1 MGFTMRFLLMYGIA
15 LVMVFGG
22 ANFCWTGNERLKRMQ
37 KKTVPFPREVYLL
50 WILGGLI
57 LFGVTLDLP

>member
-1 MGFTMRFLLMYGIA
+1 MSFMMRFVLMYGISMV
-15 LVMVFGG
+15 LVFGG

-37 KKTVPFPREVYLL
+37 KKNVPFPREVYLL

-57 LFGVTLDLP
+57 LFGITLDLP

>member
-1 MGFTMRFLLMYGIA
+1 MRFLLMNGIA

-22 ANFCWTGNERLKRMQ
+22 ASFCWTGNERLKRMQ
-37 KKTVPFPREVYLL
+37 KQAVPFPREVYLL

>member
-1 MGFTMRFLLMYGIA
+1 MSFIMRFVLMYGISMV
-15 LVMVFGG
+15 LVFGG
-22 ANFCWTGNERLKRMQ
+22 ANFCWTGNERLKSMQ

-57 LFGVTLDLP
+57 LFAITLDLP

>member
-1 MGFTMRFLLMYGIA
+1 MGFTTRFLLMYGIA
-15 LVMVFGG
+15 LVLVFGG

-37 KKTVPFPREVYLL
+37 KKPVPFPREVYLL

>member
-1 MGFTMRFLLMYGIA
+1 MGFAMRFVLMYGIS
-15 LVMVFGG
+15 LVLVFGG

-50 WILGGLI
+50 WLLGGLI
-57 LFGVTLDLP
+57 LFGVTLDFS

>member
-1 MGFTMRFLLMYGIA
+1 MGFTTRFLLMYGIA
-15 LVMVFGG
+15 LVLVFGG

-37 KKTVPFPREVYLL
+37 KKHVPFPREVCLL

>member
-1 MGFTMRFLLMYGIA
+1 MEFAMRFVSMYGIS
-15 LVMVFGG
+15 LVLVFGG

-57 LFGVTLDLP
+57 LFGVTLDFP

>member
-1 MGFTMRFLLMYGIA
+1 MGLTMRFLLMYGIA
-15 LVMVFGG
+15 LVLVFGG

>member
-1 MGFTMRFLLMYGIA
+1 MGFAMRFVLMYGIS
-15 LVMVFGG
+15 LVLVFGG

-57 LFGVTLDLP
+57 LFGVTLDFP